1 MSVPPI
7 PNLTGNMNVK
17 IYRNRETETCD
28 CASVSLSHGST
39 GMELQIIETEDGFKV
54 IDVAKGRG
62 SMAIVPSSGNSII
75 IK

>member
-1 MSVPPI
+1 
-7 PNLTGNMNVK
+7 MNVK
-17 IYRNRETETCD
+17 VYTDNGAEELE
-28 CASVSLSHGST
+28 CASVTLSHGSA

-62 SMAIVPSSGNSII
+62 SLAIVPSSGNSII

>member
-1 MSVPPI
+1 
-7 PNLTGNMNVK
+7 MNVK
-17 IYRNRETETCD
+17 VYTHNGAEELACV
-28 CASVSLSHGST
+28 SVTLSHSST
-39 GMELQIIETEDGFKV
+39 GMELQVIETEDGFKV